1 MLCLRNIV
9 KHKVAQ
15 NVPLER
21 EVSYAELAESTGLN
35 EHMLKRFIRH
45 AITFRI
51 FSEPRKG
58 FVVHTPVSRLLS
70 DPHVWNWEKTGAEE
84 MWPAA
89 VFVRGPTADE

>member
-9 KHKVAQ
+9 KHRVAQ
-15 NVPLER
+15 NVPLEG
-21 EVSYAELAESTGLN
+21 EVSYAEVAESIGLD

-45 AITFRI
+45 AITLRV

-58 FVVHTPVSRLLS
+58 FVAHTPVSRLLL

-89 VFVRGPTADE
+89 VFVCGLNTEE